1 MKEVRIKENSWLAK
15 LAARK
20 LKSKRIAMVI
30 GYTIHLYG
38 TSAKSFVAD
47 KRWLQHELV
56 HVEQYEQAGF
66 TSFLLKYI
74 WQSFKYGYH
83 NNKYEHEA
91 RNIEKQQKL
100 ENKYKI
106 TLPET

>member
-38 TSAKSFVAD
+38 TSAKTFMAD

-56 HVEQYEQAGF
+56 HVEQYERTGLA
-66 TSFLLKYI
+66 TFLLKYI
-74 WQSFKYGYH
+74 WQSFRYGYY
-83 NNKYEHEA
+83 NNKYELEA
-91 RNIEKQQKL
+91 RNITKQQQL